1 MNKRTE
7 TNLDELKKMVTG
19 ARVKK
24 FVSLKEGA
32 AIYSVGLHTFREL
45 AEDAHAVYKVKRR
58 VLVNLEKMDEFMEIF
73 QDEF

>member
-32 AIYSVGLHTFREL
+32 AIYSVGLHL
-45 AEDAHAVYKVKRR
+45 QGAG
-58 VLVNLEKMDEFMEIF
+58 
-73 QDEF
+73 